1 MLPCQP
7 EYGRKEIRKVAIGQS
22 DIVVSWAWVK
32 VEEKERVLQVVALD
46 DRRFG
51 SSEVGTESALTVV
64 GHLERIRY
72 RRGGND
78 GAQELENM
86 PWQVW

>member
-7 EYGRKEIRKVAIGQS
+7 ENGRKEIRKVAIGQS

-32 VEEKERVLQVVALD
+32 VEGKGRVLRVVALD

-51 SSEVGTESALTVV
+51 SSGVGIASALVEV
-64 GHLERIRY
+64 GHLERVHCRH
-72 RRGGND
+72 GGND
-78 GAQELENM
+78 GVQGLENK
-86 PWQVW
+86 P